1 MEETAKALRNG
12 SHAPSGPKGSFIL
25 GNLPEMRRDPMGLL
39 LRAARDHGD
48 VSRLTLVEK
57 FTLLNHPDDVRHVL
71 LTRYEAFAKTRLTVR
86 IKPIVGEGLL
96 TSDGDFW
103 RRQRKLA
110 QPAFHRTRLAS
121 FADTMAALTG
131 EALAGWRDG
140 DVIDVSDAMS
150 RLTLRVIG
158 RTMMGAELSD
168 AASKVGRAL
177 TTALAVTNDR
187 FRRLSFFPWLPTPS
201 NIRFD
206 RAMKVLDGL
215 VASIIAERRAGG
227 PGRDDLLSM
236 FMEAQDADTGERMT
250 DKQLRDEAMTML
262 LAGHETTSNA
272 LSWAFHLLA
281 LHPEAE
287 ERVRAEAAAAFG
299 DGVPTFETLR
309 KLPYSRW
316 TIMEAM
322 RLYPP
327 VWLFARTATADV
339 DLPRG
344 HRVRAGENVFICPY
358 ALHRD
363 PVLWPDPERFDPE
376 RFSEA
381 NAAGRHRCA
390 YVPFSQGPRQCI
402 GNEFALMEAAIIL
415 SMTCR
420 DWHLFHA
427 RARPPEPEP
436 SITLRPK
443 DGMPMTLTRR

>member
-25 GNLPEMRRDPMGLL
+25 GNLPGMRRDPLGLL
-39 LRAARDHGD
+39 LRAAREHGD

-57 FTLLNHPDDVRHVL
+57 FSLLNHPDDVRHVL
-71 LTRYEAFAKTRLTVR
+71 LTRYDAFAKTRLTVR
-86 IKPIVGEGLL
+86 IKPIVGDGLL
-96 TSDGDFW
+96 TSDGEFW

-121 FADTMAALTG
+121 FADTMATLTG
-131 EALAGWRDG
+131 EALSGWNDG

-177 TTALAVTNDR
+177 TTALEITNDR
-187 FRRLSFFPWLPTPS
+187 FRRLSYFPWLPTPS
-201 NIRFD
+201 NIRFN
-206 RAMKVLDGL
+206 RAMRVLDGL
-215 VASIIAERRAGG
+215 VASIIAERRATDADRG
-227 PGRDDLLSM
+227 DLLSM
-236 FMEAQDADTGERMT
+236 FMETEDADTGERMT

-272 LSWAFHLLA
+272 LAWAFHLLA
-281 LHPEAE
+281 LHPEAA
-287 ERVRAEAAAAFG
+287 ERVREEAVAAFG
-299 DGVPTFETLR
+299 AGVPTFETMR
-309 KLPYSRW
+309 RLPFSRW

-327 VWLFARTATADV
+327 VWLFARTATADL
-339 DLPRG
+339 DLPSG
-344 HRVRAGENVFICPY
+344 HRVYAGDNILICPY
-358 ALHRD
+358 TLHRD
-363 PVLWPDPERFDPE
+363 PVLWPDPEKFDPE

-381 NAAGRHRCA
+381 RSAGRHRTA
-390 YVPFSQGPRQCI
+390 YVPFSAGPRQCI

-420 DWHLFHA
+420 DWRLGFA
-427 RARPPEPEP
+427 RARAPEPEP
-436 SITLRPK
+436 SVTLRPK